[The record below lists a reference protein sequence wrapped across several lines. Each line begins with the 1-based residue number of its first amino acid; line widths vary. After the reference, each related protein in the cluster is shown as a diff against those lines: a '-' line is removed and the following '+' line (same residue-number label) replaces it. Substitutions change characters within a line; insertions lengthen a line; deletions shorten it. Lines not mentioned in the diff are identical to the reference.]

1 MLITEFNEEA
11 TLQYLRDEAH
21 SIGLEEGL
29 QLGRDEGIKLGRDE
43 GLKIGRDEGLKLGRD
58 EGMKLGRD
66 EGFQDGRDEG
76 LKLSNQQHLERVA
89 ALVRSGDLT
98 LAQAQLLGFSQEEL
112 EATN

>member
-29 QLGRDEGIKLGRDE
+29 EK
-43 GLKIGRDEGLKLGRD
+43 GLKLGRD
-58 EGMKLGRD
+58 EGLRLGRDEGLKLGRD

-76 LKLSNQQHLERVA
+76 LKLGNQQHLERVA